1 MPESEWTWHGI
12 STLFGTM
19 SKATPKNLLSLLV
32 AVVCAIAMATV
43 LAKSG
48 PSAVIV
54 LLSTTVTVLLLQ
66 VAFLRRDLST
76 LKEQVVDRQKN

>member
-1 MPESEWTWHGI
+1 MY
-12 STLFGTM
+12 
-19 SKATPKNLLSLLV
+19 KASPKNLLSLLV
-32 AVVCAIAMATV
+32 AVVCAIAMAIV

-48 PSAVIV
+48 PSAVIA

-76 LKEQVVDRQKN
+76 LKDQVTEKQKH